1 MTAQLFGALGT
12 NISRGAV
19 VTWVRICY
27 EEVLNQM
34 VKSYKSN
41 LVPLVNSF
49 QLCQALCELESN
61 LSFCFLWPVTAV
73 QVK

>member
-12 NISRGAV
+12 NISGGVV

-27 EEVLNQM
+27 EGVLNQM

-49 QLCQALCELESN
+49 QLCQVLCEQESN

-73 QVK
+73 QVQ